1 MRLNDSGILF
11 LPIMNELT
19 DFSSP
24 QRQSLLGIIVYL
36 LRNGRS
42 ILSLLFVSLA
52 FGRDNPMVFMWFI
65 IGIIVLTLFIG
76 YISYRQFRNFTF
88 QIKNEELVIHKGVFV
103 KERKTIPLSRI
114 QSVQIEQNIIQQVLG
129 VVGLKIDSAGSS
141 EKELEIPALTA
152 EVAESFRSILKKKEY
167 YEETLHTETAPPE
180 ESKSLVFLTP
190 KDLLKVGLTENHI
203 RNGIL
208 AVLVVYGYASQYF
221 NYLEEYLEDSMGE
234 YITRIP
240 SELIRAGLVLFLV
253 GIVVFIL
260 VSVLVSLGQT
270 ILKFY
275 NFRARIIGEVVEI
288 KSGLLKKNEYRIPV
302 HKIQFLKWES
312 NPLRK
317 KLGFTTS
324 KIYQVESSKKQQ
336 GKRIEIPA
344 CYPPQTLA
352 LEELVYGRSLP
363 AFADE
368 AGYIQADVMAY
379 TRFYTAILGIPVIV
393 LMIFLYTF
401 FPEAWYLPGLLL
413 PVIAFLSF
421 KYGQSVRLVF
431 YPDVLILR
439 KGWIFPSRTVI
450 SYYKC
455 QAVRISDNI
464 FLRKQ
469 SLTHLILHTAS
480 GSIKVRYISD
490 IHSSQARNYIL
501 YCVQQFKGRWM

>member
-1 MRLNDSGILF
+1 
-11 LPIMNELT
+11 MNELP
-19 DFSSP
+19 DFSIP

-36 LRNGRS
+36 IRNGRS
-42 ILSLLFVSLA
+42 ILSLLFVTFA
-52 FGRDNPMVFMWFI
+52 FGMENPLVFMWFI
-65 IGIIVLTLFIG
+65 IGIIVLTIFIG
-76 YISYRQFRNFTF
+76 YISYRQFQNFTF
-88 QIKNEELVIHKGVFV
+88 QIKDQELIIHKGVFV

-141 EKELEIPALTA
+141 EKELEIPALSA
-152 EVAESFRSILKKKEY
+152 DFAESFRSILKKKEY
-167 YEETLHTETAPPE
+167 QEDLLPTASIPDE
-180 ESKSLVFLTP
+180 ESKTLVFLSP
-190 KDLLKVGLTENHI
+190 RDLLKVGLTENHI

-240 SELIRAGLVLFLV
+240 SELIRASLVIFLV
-253 GIVVFIL
+253 GIGVFIL

-275 NFRARIIGEVVEI
+275 NYQARIIGEVVEI

-317 KLGFTTS
+317 ILGFTTS

-344 CYPPQTLA
+344 CYPVQTLA

-363 AFADE
+363 TSMDE
-368 AGYIQADVMAY
+368 AEYIQGDVLSY
-379 TRFYTAILGIPVIV
+379 TRFYTVVLGIPVV
-393 LMIFLYTF
+393 GLMVFLFIF
-401 FPEAWYLPGLLL
+401 FPAAWYLPSLSL
-413 PVIAFLSF
+413 PIIAFLSY
-421 KYGQSVRLVF
+421 KYGQSIRMIF
-431 YPDVLILR
+431 YPDILIIH
-439 KGWIFPSRTVI
+439 KGWIFPTRTAI

-455 QAVRISDNI
+455 QAVKISDNM
-464 FLRKQ
+464 FLRTQ
-469 SLTHLILHTAS
+469 HLTHLTFHTAS
-480 GSIKVRYISD
+480 GSVKVRYIPQS
-490 IHSSQARNYIL
+490 HSSQARDYIL
-501 YCVQQFKGRWM
+501 YCVQRFKGRWM